1 MDAPTHYALRI
12 THYALRI
19 THMTYIGALLLFLAG
34 LVQSVVLPQAV
45 PLQARPQFV
54 VLLVIAVCLVESL
67 YDAAIW
73 GFIGG
78 LMLDFMNAPMY
89 PLGSNALI
97 LVLVALLASLGRVS
111 PFRNRLIL
119 PLAMAFG
126 GTLFYIMMTMALR
139 FALGLDVA
147 FLDNLLWVAL
157 PSAILNTILMPV
169 VYSSLL
175 WLSLKVG
182 RRVQVEW

>member
-1 MDAPTHYALRI
+1 
-12 THYALRI
+12 
-19 THMTYIGALLLFLAG
+19 
-34 LVQSVVLPQAV
+34 V

-54 VLLVIAVCLVESL
+54 VLLVIAVCMVESL

-73 GFIGG
+73 GFMGG
-78 LMLDFMNAPMY
+78 LMLDFMNAPLY

-97 LVLVALLASLGRVS
+97 LVLVALLVSVGRVS

-119 PLAMAFG
+119 PLAVAFG

-139 FALGLDVA
+139 YALGHEVA
-147 FLDNLLWVAL
+147 FADNFLWVAL

-169 VYSSLL
+169 AYSSML
-175 WLSLKVG
+175 WLSIKVG
-182 RRVQVEW
+182 RRVTVEW

>member
-1 MDAPTHYALRI
+1 
-12 THYALRI
+12 
-19 THMTYIGALLLFLAG
+19 MTYIGAIILFIAA

-54 VLLVIAVCLVESL
+54 VLFIIAICLVESL

-73 GFIGG
+73 AFMGG
-78 LMLDFMNAPMY
+78 LLLDFMNAPMY

-97 LVLVALLASLGRVS
+97 LVLVALLASMGRVS
-111 PFRNRLIL
+111 PFHNRLIL

-126 GTLFYIMMTMALR
+126 CTLFYMMMSMALR

-169 VYSSLL
+169 VYSSML

-182 RRVQVEW
+182 RRVPVEW

>member
-1 MDAPTHYALRI
+1 
-12 THYALRI
+12 
-19 THMTYIGALLLFLAG
+19 
-34 LVQSVVLPQAV
+34 
-45 PLQARPQFV
+45 
-54 VLLVIAVCLVESL
+54 
-67 YDAAIW
+67 
-73 GFIGG
+73 
-78 LMLDFMNAPMY
+78 
-89 PLGSNALI
+89 
-97 LVLVALLASLGRVS
+97 VALLASLGRVS